1 MREQSDTRRFEQ
13 VMMPHL
19 NAAYNLAR
27 WLTRNEQ
34 DAEDI
39 VQESYLRAFKFF
51 DGFRG
56 EHGRAWLLGIVRN
69 TCYTWRQK
77 NQAHLHASYDE
88 ESADPEV
95 QSAVMTEH
103 GPESIAA
110 RHDDLRILKDALSKL
125 PMEFREVVV
134 LRDLEDFSYKEIAEI
149 AEIPIGTVMSRL
161 ARGRKLLLA
170 HLMQVKQGVY
180 DGM

>member
-1 MREQSDTRRFEQ
+1 MREQSERRRFEE

-27 WLTRNEQ
+27 WLTRNEH

-39 VQESYLRAFKFF
+39 VQEAYLRAYKFF
-51 DGFRG
+51 QGFRG

-77 NQAHLHASYDE
+77 NQAHLNTPYDE
-88 ESADPEV
+88 ESPDPEM
-95 QSAVMTEH
+95 QNAVMTED
-103 GPESIAA
+103 GPESIVA
-110 RHDDLRILKDALSKL
+110 RHDDLRILKDALKKL

-134 LRDLEDFSYKEIAEI
+134 LRDLEDFSYKEIAGI

-170 HLMQVKQGVY
+170 HLIQVKQGAY